1 MSLAPPAAPIGSA
14 SPLDRRQDA
23 GAGIL
28 WMVLAVGIFS
38 VMDTLAK
45 WQAETYHV
53 AQLIFFRSF
62 FGLMVLLPFLMRGRG
77 VLVKLRSRQ
86 IGLHIVRSFF
96 GLAALFAFFQSV
108 RYLELADAVVLS
120 FASPLFLTGLSVL
133 LLGEHVGWRRWAAI
147 LVGFVGVLVMM
158 QPGGD
163 LFTLYA
169 LLPLAGALAYAV
181 VGIFIRVLARTE
193 ETVTIVFY
201 FGLFATLATA
211 VMLPFVWIAP
221 RDAMDWVAQIAIGV
235 CGGFAQM
242 AMTNAFSRAPLA
254 VVAPFDYTAIIWSV
268 MFGYVVWGDMPALTT
283 WAGTGIVVASGLY
296 ILHRETRRRPPG

>member
-1 MSLAPPAAPIGSA
+1 MSLAPPTAPIGSA
-14 SPLDRRQDA
+14 SPLVRRQDA

-38 VMDTLAK
+38 VMDALAK

-62 FGLMVLLPFLMRGRG
+62 FGLLVLLPFLMRGRG
-77 VLVKLRSRQ
+77 ILAKLHSRQ
-86 IGLHIVRSFF
+86 IGLHAVRTVF
-96 GLAALFAFFQSV
+96 GLASLFAFFLSV

-147 LVGFVGVLVMM
+147 LVGFMGVLVMM
-158 QPGGD
+158 RPGGD
-163 LFTLYA
+163 LFTIYA

-181 VGIFIRVLARTE
+181 VGIFIRVLSRTE

-201 FGLFATLATA
+201 FGLFGTLATG

-221 RDAMDWVAQIAIGV
+221 VSAADWVAQIGIGV
-235 CGGFAQM
+235 CGGLAQM

-268 MFGYVVWGDMPALTT
+268 LFGYAVWGDMPALTT
-283 WAGTGIVVASGLY
+283 WAGTAIVVASGLY
-296 ILHRETRRRPPG
+296 ILHRETRSAPPA